1 MSLIDFIPIYNNILH
16 ILHNFTGGDQ
26 LSLRQNIKEL
36 IVKKSNY
43 FKVFDS
49 LYFHCNIL
57 VLFIIIRQNHCI

>member
-36 IVKKSNY
+36 IVINTFVLKNTP
-43 FKVFDS
+43 
-49 LYFHCNIL
+49 NIKYL
-57 VLFIIIRQNHCI
+57 